1 MPADV
6 FTAMGFPPKVRG
18 ALAKARPAITVIGD
32 LIAKTPAE
40 LLRIPGLG
48 PIALSEI
55 EIILRTHKL
64 ALREKGGAGGQ
75 S

>member
-18 ALAKARPAITVIGD
+18 ALAKARPPITVIGD

-48 PIALSEI
+48 PIGLHQVEITLS
-55 EIILRTHKL
+55 THKL
-64 ALREKGGAGGQ
+64 ALRAKGAAHG
-75 S
+75 